1 MNKQTFL
8 ITSSIF
14 SATLIF
20 STVVFANVIDLENIT
35 DVDRFFLDRACGDSR
50 DFSIWINDQLAQ
62 EERRD
67 QWCAEQLAEI
77 AQDFSD
83 CFDPIAWQAN

>member
-50 DFSIWINDQLAQ
+50 DYGVWINDQLAQ

-67 QWCAEQLAEI
+67 QWCAEKLAEI